1 MKAVI
6 FDLDG
11 VVVNTAKYHYLA
23 WKKLASELG
32 FEFDIVHNEKL
43 KGVSRMDSLNIVL
56 EVGGIQNLSE
66 EEKLELAT
74 RKNGYY
80 LDMIS
85 KIDESEILPGIPEFL
100 QKIKKEGYLI
110 ALGSASKSGGMI
122 LEKMNLIDQF
132 DAVEDGNLVEIP
144 KPNPQVFVKAAELL
158 GGPCENC
165 IVVED
170 AQAGIEAALA
180 GNMKCIGVGNAE
192 LLGAANTV
200 VSGTEELTQVDLDS
214 L

>member
-32 FEFDIVHNEKL
+32 FEFDIIHNERL

-80 LDMIS
+80 LEMIS
-85 KIDESEILPGIPEFL
+85 KIDESEILSGIPEFL
-100 QKIKKEGYLI
+100 QKIKSEGY
-110 ALGSASKSGGMI
+110 
-122 LEKMNLIDQF
+122 
-132 DAVEDGNLVEIP
+132 
-144 KPNPQVFVKAAELL
+144 
-158 GGPCENC
+158 
-165 IVVED
+165 
-170 AQAGIEAALA
+170 
-180 GNMKCIGVGNAE
+180 
-192 LLGAANTV
+192 
-200 VSGTEELTQVDLDS
+200 
-214 L
+214 

>member
-23 WKKLASELG
+23 WKKLAAELG
-32 FEFDIVHNEKL
+32 FEFDIAQNERL

-56 EVGGIQNLSE
+56 EVGGIEGLSE
-66 EEKLELAT
+66 EEKLKLAAK
-74 RKNGYY
+74 KNDYY
-80 LDMIS
+80 LEMIS
-85 KIDESEILPGIPEFL
+85 DIDESEILPGILEFI

-122 LEKMNLIDQF
+122 LEKMNLKDQF
-132 DAVEDGNLVEIP
+132 DIVVDGNLVDKP
-144 KPNPQVFVKAAELL
+144 KPNPQVFVKAAALL
-158 GGPCENC
+158 GVPCENC

-170 AQAGIEAALA
+170 AKAGIEAALA
-180 GNMKCIGVGNAE
+180 GNMKCIGVGDKTI
-192 LLGAANTV
+192 LGAANIV
-200 VSGTEELTQVDLDS
+200 VSGTSDLKAVNLES

>member
-23 WKKLASELG
+23 WKKLAAELG
-32 FEFDIVHNEKL
+32 FEFALIHNERL

-56 EVGGIQNLSE
+56 EVGGIQGMSE

-74 RKNGYY
+74 RKNSYY
-80 LDMIS
+80 LEMIAS
-85 KIDESEILPGIPEFL
+85 IDESEILPGIPEFL
-100 QKIKKEGYLI
+100 KKLKEEGYLI

-122 LEKMNLIDQF
+122 LEKINLASQF
-132 DAVEDGNLVEIP
+132 DTIVDGNLVELP
-144 KPNPQVFVKAAELL
+144 KPNPQVFVKAAKLL
-158 GGPCENC
+158 GVPCSDC

-170 AQAGIEAALA
+170 AKAGIEAALA
-180 GNMKCIGVGNAE
+180 GGMKCIGVGDADI
-192 LLGAANTV
+192 LGAANVV
-200 VSGTEELTQVDLDS
+200 VSGTERLAKVNLQS